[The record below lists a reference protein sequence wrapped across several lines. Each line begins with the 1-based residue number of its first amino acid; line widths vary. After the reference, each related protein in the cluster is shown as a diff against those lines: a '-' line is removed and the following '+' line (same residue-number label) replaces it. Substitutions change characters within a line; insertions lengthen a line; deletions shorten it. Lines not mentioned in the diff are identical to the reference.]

1 MPRLGE
7 GGTFTAMLKRLIL
20 GLVKGLAIGGALG
33 AAVFFGLT
41 HMHGVGSPWA
51 YGLYG
56 LVGALAGVLA
66 GKAPWVK
73 GAWVESLLK
82 GLFGVAV
89 GAGLYAL
96 ASRFLGGV
104 ELPNLIEGSR
114 VTELASHPLLMAP
127 GIASIYAMLV
137 ELDNTGEAEPEPS
150 SGVRIRSID
159 DIKVDEEEDEAP
171 AATKGASKRQR

>member
-1 MPRLGE
+1 
-7 GGTFTAMLKRLIL
+7 MLKRLIL

-41 HMHGVGSPWA
+41 HLHGLAGLGA
-51 YGLYG
+51 YALYA

-66 GKAPWVK
+66 GKAFWVK

-89 GAGLYAL
+89 GCGLYAL

-104 ELPNLIEGSR
+104 DVPALVQGS
-114 VTELASHPLLMAP
+114 VDMKLASHPLLMAP

-159 DIKVDEEEDEAP
+159 DIKVDEEEDEAQ
-171 AATKGASKRQR
+171 ATTKGASKRQR